1 MLNQKFYH
9 STIRKSI
16 IAFGNMFNNI
26 NIDRIGTNGLP
37 EKTMR
42 VPLTY
47 APRQKFIA
55 RIEQQPNADEGQYQ
69 VLVPRMAF
77 EMVGLQYDPG
87 RRINVIQQ
95 NRAITDGYKLN
106 TQYAPTPY
114 NMAVNLYIYSKN
126 QDDALQIVEQI
137 LPYFN
142 PDFNL
147 TIKAIPALDLKHD
160 LAIILDNISY
170 EDDFEGELYTR
181 RSIIWTLSF
190 TVKLNFFGPIT
201 KSGYIRKSIAT
212 TFNNTEL
219 TEQLQKYTVEPS
231 PDTAVPGDTIEFTE
245 TFEDF

>member
-16 IAFGNMFNNI
+16 IAFGNMFNGI
-26 NIDRIGTNGLP
+26 VIDRIGTDGQA
-37 EKTMR
+37 EKTIR
-42 VPLTY
+42 VPLSY

-55 RIEQQPNADEGQYQ
+55 RIQQQPNADTGLVEV
-69 VLVPRMAF
+69 VLPRMAF

-95 NRAITDGYKLN
+95 NRSVTDGYKLN

-147 TIKAIPALDLKHD
+147 TIKAIPALNLKHD

-181 RSIIWTLSF
+181 RSILWTLSF

-212 TFNNTEL
+212 TYNNPDL
-219 TEQLQKYTVEPS
+219 SEQIQKYTVEPS
-231 PDTAVPGDTIEFTE
+231 PDTAVPGDTIDFTE